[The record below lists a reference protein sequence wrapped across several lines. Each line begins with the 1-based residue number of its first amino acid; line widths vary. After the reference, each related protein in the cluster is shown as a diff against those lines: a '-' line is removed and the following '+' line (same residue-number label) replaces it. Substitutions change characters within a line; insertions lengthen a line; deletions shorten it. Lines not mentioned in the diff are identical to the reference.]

1 MSKDSILGGSKIMAF
16 VHITDW
22 ARARAFYQEV
32 LGLRL
37 VEEEKPFALVFDAN
51 GIMLARD
58 SRRRA
63 QTCAWHGAG
72 LGGANPSKPP
82 SSGSGGRR

>member
-1 MSKDSILGGSKIMAF
+1 MSKDSILGANKIVAF

-22 ARARAFYQEV
+22 ARARAFYEEV

-51 GIMLARD
+51 GIMLRV
-58 SRRRA
+58 
-63 QTCAWHGAG
+63 T
-72 LGGANPSKPP
+72 P
-82 SSGSGGRR
+82 